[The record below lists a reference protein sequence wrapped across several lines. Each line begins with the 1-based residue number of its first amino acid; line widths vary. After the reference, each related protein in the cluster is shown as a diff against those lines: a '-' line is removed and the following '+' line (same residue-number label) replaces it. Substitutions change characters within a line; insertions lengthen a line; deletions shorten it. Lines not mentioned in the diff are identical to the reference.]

1 LSDSEPGTRNAE
13 PRVSFDNRISADYTV
28 LDVQCPDRVGLLYA
42 LSAGISDAG
51 ADIAFAKINT
61 VGGVAQD
68 VFYVTIGG
76 AKITGREDQR
86 RVRSAINSE
95 LRKLAG

>member
-1 LSDSEPGTRNAE
+1 VE
-13 PRVSFDNRISADYTV
+13 PRVSFDNKISGEYTV
-28 LDVQCPDRVGLLYA
+28 VDVRCPDRVGLLYA

-61 VGGVAQD
+61 LAGEAQD

-76 AKITGREDQR
+76 AKVTGREDQR